1 MVVFIDNRALE
12 KPVPAVPVY
21 VMGDDD
27 VAEVVRIEAASYQFP
42 WPENLIRNC
51 LKVGYLGLVIKS
63 DTGLKAHAFAS
74 CAAQEAHILNVCV
87 DPEHRSKGYAR
98 VLVAHAIASVV
109 QKGAEVI
116 FLEVRES
123 NAAAISLYHSM
134 GFVEIG
140 RRDGYYRTKSGRTKS
155 GRTKSGRT
163 KSDHTEATSAG
174 TGSAKAPKSK
184 AYRYEDALVMSR
196 DLTIMDPVT
205 EALGPEPDSY

>member
-1 MVVFIDNRALE
+1 MVVFIDKPAKER
-12 KPVPAVPVY
+12 PVPAVPVY

-42 WPENLIRNC
+42 WPEKLIRDC

-87 DPEHRSKGYAR
+87 DPEHRAKGYAR

-123 NAAAISLYHSM
+123 NTAAISLYHSM

-140 RRDGYYRTKSGRTKS
+140 RRDGYYRTKPGRTK
-155 GRTKSGRT
+155 
-163 KSDHTEATSAG
+163 AVSAG
-174 TGSAKAPKSK
+174 TASVKAPKSK
-184 AYRYEDALVMSR
+184 ANRYEDALVMSR
-196 DLTIMDPVT
+196 DLTVMNPVT
-205 EALGPEPDSY
+205 GARGSPPKSH